1 MNEEL
6 AKYFSAH
13 CIRTSSELAE
23 ILPMAKEHL
32 SKEEY
37 EALASGVGVVL
48 STISIELT
56 NKILV
61 NYPQISQRIDYE
73 IEKYG
78 IVL

>member
-13 CIRTSSELAE
+13 LIRISSDLAE
-23 ILPMAKEHL
+23 ILPLAKVHL
-32 SKEEY
+32 STEEY
-37 EALASGVGVVL
+37 EELASGVSLVL

-61 NYPQISQRIDYE
+61 NYPQISKRIDYE
-73 IEKYG
+73 INTYG